1 MRPED
6 LPMADDD
13 WLRDARSRL
22 KTARCPDAWIALIVR
37 AIAPQVIEAEGRVD
51 RTPAHFLLGAWAPR
65 PDGLVPRLPEFAA
78 IASPDATR
86 ALRELFVQLPPSVP
100 VVLVDESVADAAL
113 LARMVLLC
121 DANLEAWQRGAL
133 ERFVEVAGARLE
145 AGIRAQYTDREAD
158 FERFRGRVLG
168 TGPDD
173 DPVPGAGAA
182 ARPRGPS
189 TAR

>member
-1 MRPED
+1 
-6 LPMADDD
+6 MADDD
-13 WLRDARSRL
+13 WLRDARPRL
-22 KTARCPDAWIALIVR
+22 KTAPCPGAWLALIVR
-37 AIAPQVIEAEGRVD
+37 AIEPQAIEAEGRGG
-51 RTPAHFLLGAWAPR
+51 RTPAHFLVGAWAPR

-86 ALRELFVQLPPSVP
+86 ALRELFVHLPPSVP

-133 ERFVEVAGARLE
+133 ERFAAVADARLD
-145 AGIRAQYTDREAD
+145 AGIRGQYTDREAG

-168 TGPDD
+168 AGPDAGPVSGD
-173 DPVPGAGAA
+173 DAC

-189 TAR
+189 PAR